1 MKTYKFKLYRS
12 KRNKYLDKLL
22 STACDIY
29 NFSLSYKKNL
39 YTNDK
44 ININK
49 NDLQKVL
56 TQLKDTDGY
65 QYWNDLGSQVI
76 QDITDRIYKG
86 YNLFFLNL
94 KNKGSRK
101 VSPPKFKKKRKYKSI
116 TFKQAGYKLLPG
128 NSIKIGKKIFK
139 YHKSREVLGGIKTLT
154 IKKNPLGEYF
164 IYITTDYKE
173 TIQFSTLS
181 GNMIGFDFGLK
192 NFLTGSDGYVI
203 ESPLFFNKEK
213 NRISKLSKK
222 VSKKKKGSNNR
233 KRALLNLARAH
244 EDIKNKREDFHWKL
258 SNELV
263 FLYDYIFLE
272 NLNLHEMKV
281 RFGKKISDLGFGDF
295 VKKLEY
301 LCLKYS
307 KNLVKINR
315 WYPSSKRCNNCG
327 YINEELKLK
336 DRNWQCKECKAFHDR
351 DINAA
356 KNILEE
362 GKKFIVRALTIKIDT
377 VIPSGN

>member
-101 VSPPKFKKKRKYKSI
+101 VSPPKFKKKSHAQSI
-116 TFKQAGYKLLPG
+116 RYQMDQRNVLNNYRSGELLKLP
-128 NSIKIGKKIFK
+128 K
-139 YHKSREVLGGIKTLT
+139 
-154 IKKNPLGEYF
+154 LGE
-164 IYITTDYKE
+164 
-173 TIQFSTLS
+173 
-181 GNMIGFDFGLK
+181 LK
-192 NFLTGSDGYVI
+192 VKWSQVPGSIPKMVT
-203 ESPLFFNKEK
+203 
-213 NRISKLSKK
+213 
-222 VSKKKKGSNNR
+222 VSKSASGKYFVSFMCEVEQ
-233 KRALLNLARAH
+233 AL
-244 EDIKNKREDFHWKL
+244 KP
-258 SNELV
+258 V
-263 FLYDYIFLE
+263 T
-272 NLNLHEMKV
+272 
-281 RFGKKISDLGFGDF
+281 GK
-295 VKKLEY
+295 
-301 LCLKYS
+301 
-307 KNLVKINR
+307 
-315 WYPSSKRCNNCG
+315 
-327 YINEELKLK
+327 
-336 DRNWQCKECKAFHDR
+336 
-351 DINAA
+351 
-356 KNILEE
+356 
-362 GKKFIVRALTIKIDT
+362 IVGID
-377 VIPSGN
+377 VG

>member
-44 ININK
+44 ISISK
-49 NDLQKVL
+49 YDLQKVL

-65 QYWNDLGSQVI
+65 QYWSELGSQVI

-101 VSPPKFKKKRKYKSI
+101 VFPPKFKKK
-116 TFKQAGYKLLPG
+116 
-128 NSIKIGKKIFK
+128 
-139 YHKSREVLGGIKTLT
+139 
-154 IKKNPLGEYF
+154 
-164 IYITTDYKE
+164 
-173 TIQFSTLS
+173 
-181 GNMIGFDFGLK
+181 
-192 NFLTGSDGYVI
+192 
-203 ESPLFFNKEK
+203 
-213 NRISKLSKK
+213 
-222 VSKKKKGSNNR
+222 
-233 KRALLNLARAH
+233 
-244 EDIKNKREDFHWKL
+244 
-258 SNELV
+258 
-263 FLYDYIFLE
+263 
-272 NLNLHEMKV
+272 

-307 KNLVKINR
+307 KNLVKISR

-327 YINEELKLK
+327 NINKELKLK
-336 DRNWQCKECKAFHDR
+336 DRSWQCVECKVFHDR

-362 GKKFIVRALTIKIDT
+362 GKKFIVRALTIKVDT
-377 VIPSGN
+377 VIPNES